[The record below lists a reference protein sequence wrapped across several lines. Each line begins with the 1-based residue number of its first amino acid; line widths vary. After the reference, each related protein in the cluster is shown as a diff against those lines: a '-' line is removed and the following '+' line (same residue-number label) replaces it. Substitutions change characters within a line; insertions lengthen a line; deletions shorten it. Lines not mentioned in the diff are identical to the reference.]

1 MSVER
6 TKYWPEDIKYLR
18 ELLRRQA
25 SRVEQPCR
33 RTALFML
40 DYFGKEQEFPTVRAI
55 AQVTQTS
62 HGTAQRCRD
71 LILVAWR
78 RTLAAFDILP

>member
-1 MSVER
+1 MSVEPA
-6 TKYWPEDIKYLR
+6 KYWPEDFKYVR
-18 ELLRRQA
+18 ALLRRQA

-40 DYFGKEQEFPTVRAI
+40 DYFGKEQAFPTVRTI
-55 AQVTQTS
+55 AEATDTS

-78 RTLAAFDILP
+78 RTLAAFDIRP